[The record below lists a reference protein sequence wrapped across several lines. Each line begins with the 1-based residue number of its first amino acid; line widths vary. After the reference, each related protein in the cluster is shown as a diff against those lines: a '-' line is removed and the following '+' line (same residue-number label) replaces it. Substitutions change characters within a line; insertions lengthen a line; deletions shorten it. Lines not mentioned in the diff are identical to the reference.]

1 MQAEIHPQYF
11 ELTLTC
17 SKCGN
22 VIETGSV
29 MPSIEVSICNNC
41 HAAFLGGKST
51 TYVDAEGRVEKFMK
65 KFEKSKAIKTQK
77 AVETAQKSK

>member
-1 MQAEIHPQYF
+1 MQAEIHPEYYK
-11 ELTLTC
+11 LSITC

-29 MPSIEVSICNNC
+29 LPSLDVSICNKC
-41 HAAFLGGKST
+41 HAAFLGSSGT

-65 KFEKSKAIKTQK
+65 KFEKSKALKTQK
-77 AVETAQKSK
+77 AVEAGQKA